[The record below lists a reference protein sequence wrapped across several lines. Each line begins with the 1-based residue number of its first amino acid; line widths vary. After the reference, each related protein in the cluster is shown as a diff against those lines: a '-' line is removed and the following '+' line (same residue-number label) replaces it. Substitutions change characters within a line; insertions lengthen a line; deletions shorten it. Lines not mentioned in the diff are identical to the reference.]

1 MSTIRINE
9 TTFSI
14 TSTLTM
20 AQLKTLKAKAPQA
33 LQLTKP
39 GKKTD
44 DPDEILFAIA
54 PSAKQSMSTYGICF
68 AKSAF
73 GTDNAI
79 YVEDLPT
86 DLENLTKAKEHV
98 AERVGFAK
106 KYLDEIETHAAAT
119 LAQLKADHD
128 SIIAGIEVATP
139 AAPAN
144 ETANETAAQ

>member
-1 MSTIRINE
+1 MSTVKINE

-20 AQLKTLKAKAPQA
+20 AQLKTLHTKAPQA
-33 LQLTKP
+33 LQLTN
-39 GKKTD
+39 D
-44 DPDEILFAIA
+44 DDEIIFAIA

-79 YVEDLPT
+79 YVEDLPA
-86 DLENLTKAKEHV
+86 DLENITKAKEHV
-98 AERVGFAK
+98 AERIGFAK
-106 KYLDEIETHAAAT
+106 KHLDEIETQAAAT

-128 SIIAGIEVATP
+128 AIIAGIEVSTPATP
-139 AAPAN
+139 EPTPEN
-144 ETANETAAQ
+144 ETVAQ

>member
-1 MSTIRINE
+1 MSTVKINE

-20 AQLKTLKAKAPQA
+20 AQLKTLHTKAPQA
-33 LQLTKP
+33 LQLTN
-39 GKKTD
+39 D
-44 DPDEILFAIA
+44 DDEIIFAIA

-79 YVEDLPT
+79 YVEDLPA
-86 DLENLTKAKEHV
+86 DLENITKAKEHV
-98 AERVGFAK
+98 AERIGFAK
-106 KYLDEIETHAAAT
+106 KHLDEIETQAAAT

-128 SIIAGIEVATP
+128 AIIAGIEVSTP
-139 AAPAN
+139 AAQTTP
-144 ETANETAAQ
+144 ANETAAQ

>member
-1 MSTIRINE
+1 MSTVKINE
-9 TTFSI
+9 ITFSI

-20 AQLKTLKAKAPQA
+20 AQLKTLRTKAPQA

-44 DPDEILFAIA
+44 DGDELIFAIG
-54 PSAKQSMSTYGICF
+54 PSAKQSMSTFGICF

-79 YVEDLPT
+79 YVEDLPA
-86 DLENLTKAKEHV
+86 DLKDIEKAKEHV

-106 KYLDEIETHAAAT
+106 KYLDEIETQAAAT

-128 SIIAGIEVATP
+128 AIIASIEVSTP
-139 AAPAN
+139 VN
-144 ETANETAAQ
+144 ETANETAATAQ